1 MITEI
6 VVGILV
12 LWTLYSEIQRYQI
25 TKLTVDTLEGMDRSI
40 SSMKRVFSGKLLEQ
54 QKYVDDGFDELELD
68 VKEAL
73 ETGRGQAMWLR
84 DLQHEVDGVHT
95 SISFITRRGDES

>member
-12 LWTLYSEIQRYQI
+12 LWTLYSEVQDRQI
-25 TKLTVDTLEGMDRSI
+25 RKLTIDAMMRFTDRIEALEYTLSA
-40 SSMKRVFSGKLLEQ
+40 F
-54 QKYVDDGFDELELD
+54 DDLELD

>member
-25 TKLTVDTLEGMDRSI
+25 RKLMVDTLEG
-40 SSMKRVFSGKLLEQ
+40 
-54 QKYVDDGFDELELD
+54 VDDGFDELELD

>member
-12 LWTLYSEIQRYQI
+12 LWTLYSEIQRYQVR
-25 TKLTVDTLEGMDRSI
+25 KLMVDTLEGMDRSI

-54 QKYVDDGFDELELD
+54 QKTVTMIDEYLE
-68 VKEAL
+68 ENAYRI
-73 ETGRGQAMWLR
+73 E
-84 DLQHEVDGVHT
+84 
-95 SISFITRRGDES
+95 SIQQVGGDES

>member
-12 LWTLYSEIQRYQI
+12 LWTLYAEVQDRQI
-25 TKLTVDTLEGMDRSI
+25 RKLTIDAMLRFTDRIEALEYTLSA
-40 SSMKRVFSGKLLEQ
+40 F
-54 QKYVDDGFDELELD
+54 DDLELD

-73 ETGRGQAMWLR
+73 ETGRGQAMWLKS
-84 DLQHEVDGVHT
+84 LQHEVDGSHT
-95 SISFITRRGDES
+95 SISRLTRRGDES

>member
-25 TKLTVDTLEGMDRSI
+25 RKLMVDTLEG
-40 SSMKRVFSGKLLEQ
+40 
-54 QKYVDDGFDELELD
+54 VDDGFDELELD

-95 SISFITRRGDES
+95 SISFITRRGDEA